1 LSKKVVDEIDKK
13 ILSKLQENARVPF
26 SKIAKEIG
34 VSEATVFLRV
44 KRLMKMGV
52 IKGFRTIV
60 SSQLLG
66 KALTAFIL
74 VKADPREYPHVL
86 DVIKQMDAV
95 VEAYDVTGPYY
106 AILKVIAEDKESLA
120 RVIDTIGSIEG
131 VASTETAVVLR
142 EIKES
147 PGIKF

>member
-1 LSKKVVDEIDKK
+1 MLKGIDEIDKK
-13 ILSKLQENARVPF
+13 ILLKLQENARAPF
-26 SKIAKEIG
+26 SKIAKEVG

-44 KRLMKMGV
+44 RRLMKQGV
-52 IKGFRTIV
+52 IKGFRTV
-60 SSQLLG
+60 VAPQLLG

-74 VKADPREYPHVL
+74 VKADPRKYPHVI
-86 DVIKQMDAV
+86 DIIKQMDAV

-106 AILKVIAEDKESLA
+106 AILKVIVEDKESLA
-120 RVIDTIGSIEG
+120 KVIDTIGSIEG

-147 PGIKF
+147 PGVKF